1 MDFQDGWFWLASEI
15 EQQKES
21 MPNSSVWQ
29 HTSSGFLDKY
39 LYKLSFSK
47 FVSLN
52 KLHYDFPLFSIHIT
66 ASNLTIKQCKYM
78 SVWCKNLELD
88 NYAKGLLE
96 LHFQLAILPSHLRAS
111 LIQNRS
117 VNSREQPNTNIQVD
131 LWPMP
136 GARKQ
141 GVQGA
146 GKDLLVG
153 SLLRK
158 L

>member
-1 MDFQDGWFWLASEI
+1 MVDSDLILTSEI
-15 EQQKES
+15 EQQKAS

-39 LYKLSFSK
+39 LYKLSSSK

-52 KLHYDFPLFSIHIT
+52 RLHYDFPLFSIHIT

-96 LHFQLAILPSHLRAS
+96 LHFQLAILPSHLRVS

-117 VNSREQPNTNIQVD
+117 DNSREQPNTNIQVD
-131 LWPMP
+131 LCLEHENRRFKEQAKTYRW
-136 GARKQ
+136 
-141 GVQGA
+141 GVNSESYRQN
-146 GKDLLVG
+146 L
-153 SLLRK
+153 
-158 L
+158 